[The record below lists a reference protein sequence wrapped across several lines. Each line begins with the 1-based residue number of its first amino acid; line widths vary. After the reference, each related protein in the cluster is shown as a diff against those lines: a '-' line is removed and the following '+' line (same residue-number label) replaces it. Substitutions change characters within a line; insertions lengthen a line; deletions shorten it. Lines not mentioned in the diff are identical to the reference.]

1 MYTFTVEA
9 GDSVYF
15 DALSG
20 SIDLRWILSDADGQ
34 FIFQSQW
41 TRDTDDPGRYV
52 LVRGGEY
59 TLTFFGSQTAIGEFQ
74 FVLWHVPETQTFE
87 IPISQFVADA
97 EPPATTGEISVP
109 GEQVMYTFTA
119 EAGDAVYFDA
129 LSGSTDLRWSLSDA
143 DDQFVFQSQWT
154 RDTDDP
160 GRYVLTRGGEYTLTF
175 FGSQATIGEFQF
187 VLWDVPE
194 TISYDLEIGDIV
206 SLDEPAE
213 GAGVIVVPGEI
224 DEYQFTANAGAT
236 LYFDSISGSTNL
248 RWSVQ
253 DEEDNYIFQSQW
265 TRDTDDPGEFTME
278 RGGVYTVSVFGSQ
291 TTIGEYSIQIRRATP

>member
-1 MYTFTVEA
+1 
-9 GDSVYF
+9 
-15 DALSG
+15 
-20 SIDLRWILSDADGQ
+20 
-34 FIFQSQW
+34 
-41 TRDTDDPGRYV
+41 
-52 LVRGGEY
+52 
-59 TLTFFGSQTAIGEFQ
+59 
-74 FVLWHVPETQTFE
+74 
-87 IPISQFVADA
+87 
-97 EPPATTGEISVP
+97 
-109 GEQVMYTFTA
+109 MYTFTA

-160 GRYVLTRGGEYTLTF
+160 GRYVLMRGGEYTLTF

-194 TISYDLEIGDIV
+194 TVTYDLEIGDIV

-224 DEYQFTANAGAT
+224 DEYQFTANAGST